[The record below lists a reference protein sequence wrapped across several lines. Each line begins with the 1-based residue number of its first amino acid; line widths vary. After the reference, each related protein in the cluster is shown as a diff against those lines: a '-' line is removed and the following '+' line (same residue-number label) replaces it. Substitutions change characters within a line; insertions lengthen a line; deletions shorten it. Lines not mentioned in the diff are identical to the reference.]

1 MSLVI
6 VDRYWAA
13 RLCQAYHQTD
23 FPFHLT
29 VHFVSGLARSGR
41 GWKYEFKCRHVN
53 VARRL
58 SAARPRTRRCAP
70 GLGCACA
77 RPATPGARRPSGTFM
92 NTMGTYLAAISHQAG
107 RGRAGQGRRPALRS
121 TEMMDELDWAELSLL
136 PLAITRVTIINHFII
151 LRTYK
156 TRVDFILCQWP
167 KWPQNRNQS
176 CAL

>member
-13 RLCQAYHQTD
+13 RMCQAYHQTD

-29 VHFVSGLARSGR
+29 VHFVSSLARSGR

-107 RGRAGQGRRPALRS
+107 RGRAGLGRRAALHRDDGWAGLGRALPPLPRQCQS
-121 TEMMDELDWAELSLL
+121 HHHQPLVTADPSYNLKCYLKKDENLIVS
-136 PLAITRVTIINHFII
+136 R
-151 LRTYK
+151 
-156 TRVDFILCQWP
+156 
-167 KWPQNRNQS
+167 
-176 CAL
+176 

>member
-13 RLCQAYHQTD
+13 RMCQAYHQTD

-107 RGRAGQGRRPALRS
+107 RGRAGQAGSAPPRWWMSWTGPSSPSSPSPAPESPSS
-121 TEMMDELDWAELSLL
+121 TSCYSGS
-136 PLAITRVTIINHFII
+136 FI
-151 LRTYK
+151 
-156 TRVDFILCQWP
+156 
-167 KWPQNRNQS
+167 
-176 CAL
+176 

>member
-107 RGRAGQGRRPALRS
+107 RGRAGLGRRAALHR
-121 TEMMDELDWAELSLL
+121 DDGWAALGRALTPL
-136 PLAITRVTIINHFII
+136 PRQHQSHHHQPLVTADPSYN
-151 LRTYK
+151 LK
-156 TRVDFILCQWP
+156 C
-167 KWPQNRNQS
+167 
-176 CAL
+176 

>member
-107 RGRAGQGRRPALRS
+107 RGRAGLGRRPALRS

-136 PLAITRVTIINHFII
+136 SLAITRVTIINYFII
-151 LRTYK
+151 FSVMAKMASTSKRITTSTGQLQFCMK
-156 TRVDFILCQWP
+156 I
-167 KWPQNRNQS
+167 
-176 CAL
+176 